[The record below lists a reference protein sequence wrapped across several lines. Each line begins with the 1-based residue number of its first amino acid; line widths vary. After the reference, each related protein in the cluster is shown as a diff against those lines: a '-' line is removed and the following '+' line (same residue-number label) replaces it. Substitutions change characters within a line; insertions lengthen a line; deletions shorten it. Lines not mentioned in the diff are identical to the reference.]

1 MVVHDRNRAT
11 MKIPAGELAVGHTIR
26 VKGRQLRVVAV
37 DHDIGTAVLT
47 AEVDFLLHF
56 ARFELVDVVEDVQDP
71 STAA

>member
-1 MVVHDRNRAT
+1 

-26 VKGRQLRVVAV
+26 ISGRQLRIVAV

-56 ARFELVDVVEDVQDP
+56 ARFELVDVVEGMQDP